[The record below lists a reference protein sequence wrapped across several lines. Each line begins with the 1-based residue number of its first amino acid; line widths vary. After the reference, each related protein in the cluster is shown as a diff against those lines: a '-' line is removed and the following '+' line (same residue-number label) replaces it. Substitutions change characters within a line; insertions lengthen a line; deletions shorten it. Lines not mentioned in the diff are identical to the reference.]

1 MLENILDN
9 PENLEHPKYREEDK
23 PEGGWDEEA
32 IEMPATE
39 GFCIECEGGLPL
51 LRAIFEMGSVSL
63 CARCRSTGSGVL

>member
-39 GFCIECEGGLPL
+39 GFCIECEGGLPF